1 MISSTSRLYPLWATV
16 PDDDDDD
23 DDDDDEVT

>member
-1 MISSTSRLYPLWATV
+1 MISSTSRLYPPWATV

-23 DDDDDEVT
+23 DDDDEVT

>member
-1 MISSTSRLYPLWATV
+1 MIYSTSRLYPLWATV

-23 DDDDDEVT
+23 DDDDEVT